1 MNASPAQTGLAYL
14 CLAAAMAIVGAYVG
28 FSKALVIVFPVFL
41 LAGMRFA
48 IAAVAMA
55 PWLRRPAGE
64 APLDSRSQRLLFV
77 VSFFGNFLFSI
88 CMLFGIRQ
96 STALAAGVIMAALP
110 AVVALLSWGLLKER
124 VGVRVGAGIA
134 CAIAGIALVAF
145 ARDAE
150 GELASG
156 SLVGIALLVGAVTC
170 EAIYVVVG
178 KKLAATVG
186 PRRISAII
194 NLWGLA
200 LVAPFALWQLRGFAP
215 SFIPE
220 SSWWLLL
227 VYSIA
232 ASVVTVWLWMT
243 GLKRIPA
250 SQAGIFTVFLPVSAA
265 AVGALFYGEEF
276 TRSQAAA
283 FALALAGVAL
293 AAWPARQRV

>member
-1 MNASPAQTGLAYL
+1 M
-14 CLAAAMAIVGAYVG
+14 
-28 FSKALVIVFPVFL
+28 
-41 LAGMRFA
+41 
-48 IAAVAMA
+48 
-55 PWLRRPAGE
+55 
-64 APLDSRSQRLLFV
+64 
-77 VSFFGNFLFSI
+77 
-88 CMLFGIRQ
+88 
-96 STALAAGVIMAALP
+96 
-110 AVVALLSWGLLKER
+110 
-124 VGVRVGAGIA
+124 
-134 CAIAGIALVAF
+134 
-145 ARDAE
+145 
-150 GELASG
+150 
-156 SLVGIALLVGAVTC
+156 TC

-186 PRRISAII
+186 PKRINTGDHDLLGPRASRPAV
-194 NLWGLA
+194 A
-200 LVAPFALWQLRGFAP
+200 LQQLRGFAP

-293 AAWPARQRV
+293 AAWPAQAARLSAPASASRARRATLRGASFFSR